1 MPLTNV
7 ESKSALRLFAVSLLL
22 LFSEVMFIRW
32 LGVELPIMRVFP
44 ALTLTTIFI
53 GTSAG
58 LSTYTKPL
66 PQTPVLGFAILSIL
80 IFLIAAT
87 YLPLNELT
95 LSDSKMIP
103 VSLLVLGLIVV
114 NLTMTFLSL
123 GRSMGTEFDKLPA
136 LKAYAVNLAGSL
148 TGVVFFAV
156 ISWLGLPPAAWLAI
170 CGALTFFLTGKKYV
184 AIISV
189 VLVAAAAFINPPGTV
204 WSAYGKM
211 RTVPSQLVVKGEP
224 NDGSYRLL
232 LNGDFFH
239 GGTNIQPVSSLK
251 EISEKYRQ
259 SSQWGRAYR
268 FWLEIPFFVATKF
281 DKILVLGAGSG
292 NDVVCALQHGAKH
305 VDAVERDAHIAK
317 RGKELH
323 PNKPYDDPRVQVHV
337 ADARTFLRYS
347 KDKYD
352 LIQFAY
358 LDPGVTLKLSSFLRS
373 DNFVY
378 TEESI
383 KSALDRLSD
392 NGIVSLSFAT
402 DGDSPVTRRLYKNI
416 IDAYGKP
423 PLALVQDYT
432 GSCFFLFGPGLK
444 ENALPT
450 EIYELGGL
458 RSWPGQGEYTDTKTA
473 TDDWPFLY
481 LEFNY
486 GSAFLYFCVITAA
499 AVLPLAVLAKE
510 GLSGKP
516 KFSEVGPM
524 FLLGLAFML
533 IETKSITQ
541 LSLLYGATWIV
552 SSVVIFVILLLAC
565 ISNFVV
571 DRLKLKDLRPGYI
584 GLIATLVLDYFWRV
598 PEHSDLQ
605 PMVLAALSA
614 TVACLPVFF
623 GGFIFSILLSR
634 SSNPVMSLSANV
646 IGVAFGGLLEH
657 ICMATGIRS
666 MSILALAI
674 YLSSALPLIGAKKD
688 PSSPTPAPPE
698 PPPAPPAEEPAGG

>member
-1 MPLTNV
+1 MPLTNM
-7 ESKSALRLFAVSLLL
+7 ESSSAFRLFAVSLLL

-66 PQTPVLGFAILSIL
+66 PQAPVLGFAILSIL
-80 IFLIAAT
+80 VFLISAT
-87 YLPLNELT
+87 YLPLNSLT
-95 LSDSKMIP
+95 LADSKMIP

-114 NLTMTFLSL
+114 NLTMTFLAL

-136 LKAYAVNLAGSL
+136 LKAYAINLTGSL
-148 TGVVFFAV
+148 TGVVFFAIV
-156 ISWLGLPPAAWLAI
+156 SWLGLPPAVWLTV
-170 CGALTFFLTGKKYV
+170 CGILTFFLTGKKYV
-184 AIISV
+184 AV
-189 VLVAAAAFINPPGTV
+189 VAAVLVAAATLVNQPGTV

-211 RTVPSQLVVKGEP
+211 RTVPAHLLAEGEP
-224 NDGSYRLL
+224 DDGSYRLF

-239 GGTNIQPVSSLK
+239 GGSNIQPVASL
-251 EISEKYRQ
+251 EELSQKYSK
-259 SSQWGRAYR
+259 SSQWSRAYR
-268 FWLEIPFFVATKF
+268 FWLEIPFFVATKH
-281 DKILVLGAGSG
+281 DNVLVLGAGSG
-292 NDVVCALQHGAKH
+292 NDVVCALQHGAQH
-305 VDAVERDAHIAK
+305 VDAVERDAYIAQ
-317 RGKELH
+317 RGREKH

-378 TEESI
+378 TKESI
-383 KSALDRLSD
+383 KSALDRLSG

-402 DGDSPVTRRLYKNI
+402 GGDSPVTRRLYKNI

-444 ENALPT
+444 ENALPQ
-450 EIYELGGL
+450 EIYQLGGL
-458 RSWPGQGEYTDTKTA
+458 RSWPGKDEYSETRTA

-499 AVLPLAVLAKE
+499 AVLPIAVIAKE

-516 KFSEVGPM
+516 KLSEVGPM
-524 FLLGLAFML
+524 LLLGLAFML

-565 ISNFVV
+565 ISNFMV
-571 DRLKLKDLRPGYI
+571 DRLKLKDLRPGYV
-584 GLIATLVLDYFWRV
+584 GLIATLILDYFWRV
-598 PEHSDLQ
+598 PEHSDLP

-623 GGFIFSILLSR
+623 GGFIFSILLAR

-666 MSILALAI
+666 MSLLALGI
-674 YLSSALPLIGAKKD
+674 YLSSALPLIGANKGV
-688 PSSPTPAPPE
+688 SPAS
-698 PPPAPPAEEPAGG
+698 PAPPAAPE